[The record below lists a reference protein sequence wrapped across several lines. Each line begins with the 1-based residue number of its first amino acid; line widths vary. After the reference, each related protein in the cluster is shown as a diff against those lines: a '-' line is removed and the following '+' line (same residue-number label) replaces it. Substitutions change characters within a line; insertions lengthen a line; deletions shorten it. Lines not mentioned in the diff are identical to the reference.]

1 MKARFPVSWQR
12 LLLAVFLLLF
22 AACDSGGD
30 NGSDAL
36 TETGAFDEWTTDTPA
51 SQHLDV
57 EILNRM
63 TESLREGDYGR
74 VHSLLIARNGVLVY
88 EEYFRGATRE
98 GLHQV
103 YSVTKS
109 FTSALIGIA
118 IAEGH
123 IEGVDTPLLD
133 FFSTY
138 ETVENMSPR
147 KAQITLEDVLNM
159 QTGLQWDEWS
169 TPYDHP
175 NNPTALLS
183 RSSDW
188 MKFMLD
194 LPMANEPGTD
204 FTYNSGAT
212 MLLAGILKNTT
223 GRTAEDYAR
232 EKLFDPLGIDRYTW
246 REGPNDITNTGWG
259 LFLTPR
265 EMARFGHL
273 ILMKGQWGDRRIVPE
288 AWIDVLAEPAST
300 FGDGTGYTYQWWLM
314 LMPDGSRYV
323 PYAEGY
329 GGQFIFVLPWLD
341 MVVVSTAIN
350 YTSSSNIRALLNAFV
365 FPAAD

>member
-1 MKARFPVSWQR
+1 M
-12 LLLAVFLLLF
+12 LLLLF

-30 NGSDAL
+30 AL
-36 TETGAFDEWTTDTPA
+36 TEPLTEIGAFDEWTTDAPA
-51 SQHLDV
+51 SQNLDV
-57 EILNRM
+57 EILTRM
-63 TESLREGDYGR
+63 TESLREGDYGQ

-118 IAEGH
+118 ITEGH
-123 IEGVDTPLLD
+123 IDGVDTPLLD
-133 FFSTY
+133 FFATY
-138 ETVENMSPR
+138 EADLENRSPQKTR
-147 KAQITLEDVLNM
+147 ITLEDVLNM
-159 QTGLQWDEWS
+159 RTGLQWDEWS
-169 TPYDHP
+169 TPYNDP

-223 GRTAEDYAR
+223 GRTAEEYAR
-232 EKLFDPLGIDRYTW
+232 EKLFEPLGIDRYTW

-273 ILMKGQWGDRRIVPE
+273 VLMKGQWGDRRIVPE

-314 LMPDGSRYV
+314 PMPDGSRQRYV

-329 GGQFIFVLPWLD
+329 GGQFIFVLPSLD
-341 MVVVSTAIN
+341 MVVVSTATN
-350 YTSSSNIRALLNAFV
+350 YTSTTDIRAILNAFV